1 MFKNYLK
8 IAWRNLSRNRGFLL
22 GVSIQQLLLIISKE
36 FLKLV
41 LIAFVIAVPLTWWFM
56 HNWLQKNEYRV
67 NISLWIFGIA
77 GTVILLL
84 TLVVL
89 SANTMRAAIAN
100 PVKSLR
106 TE

>member
-1 MFKNYLK
+1 M
-8 IAWRNLSRNRGFLL
+8 
-22 GVSIQQLLLIISKE
+22 QQLLLLISKE

-56 HNWLQKNEYRV
+56 HDWLQKYEYRV
-67 NISLWIFGIA
+67 NISIWMFGIV
-77 GTVILLL
+77 GLIILLL
-84 TLVVL
+84 TLVVVSL
-89 SANTMRAAIAN
+89 NTMSAAMRN